1 MNPIKKKV
9 RALGLCSGGL
19 DSMLAGLVL
28 RDQGIDVE
36 WVTFETPFFSAAKAR
51 RASEKTGIR
60 LTVEPIYPIY
70 IKMLRDPPAGYG
82 KQMNPCMDCHALMFK
97 LAGEMMREK
106 NFDFLFSGEVLGQ
119 RPMSQT
125 KSALRYVEKHSGF
138 DGYILRPLTAKNLP
152 ETVPE
157 KEGLVNR
164 ERLLDFKG
172 RGRKSQIAL
181 AEKYGLKDY
190 PAPAGGCLLTDV
202 GYSRRLKDL
211 FAHQTECTEEELHLL
226 KYGRH
231 FRINPQAKIIVGRTR
246 EDNENL
252 LKYHNPQTDT
262 LVDVK
267 NYASPMVLVPHGA
280 SKEVIYLAGSIC
292 VGYSK
297 APNLTP
303 VDVVVKTSRREET
316 IQVIGIPT
324 ADFKKLL
331 I

>member
-1 MNPIKKKV
+1 MNPNKQKV

-36 WVTFETPFFSAAKAR
+36 WITFETPFFSAAKAR
-51 RASEKTGIR
+51 RASEKTGIA
-60 LTVEPIYPIY
+60 LTVQPIYPIY
-70 IKMLRDPPAGYG
+70 IKMLRNPPAGYG

-97 LAGEMMREK
+97 LAGEIMREK

-181 AEKYGLKDY
+181 AQKYGLKDY
-190 PAPAGGCLLTDV
+190 PTPAGGCLLTDV

-211 FAHQTECTEEELHLL
+211 FAHQTDCTEEEMHLL

-246 EDNENL
+246 EDNENI

-280 SKEVIYLAGSIC
+280 SKDAIYLAGSIC

-303 VDVVVKTSRREET
+303 VDVVIKTPGGEET
-316 IQVIGIPT
+316 IQVIGIPI